1 MSHSVNGNGT
11 QIKMYTTSWCPDCW
25 RAKSVMRGNG
35 VNFEEID
42 IESDE
47 DAREL
52 VQKLNKGNMSV
63 PTIVFPRR
71 RCVDRAFDN
80 GADDQTLHLIAQIHC
95 TQAML
100 PPVVA
105 PAHVGREL

>member
-25 RAKSVMRGNG
+25 RAKSVMRGYM
-35 VNFEEID
+35 VSNFEEID

-63 PTIVFPRR
+63 PTIVFPDGD
-71 RCVDRAFDN
+71 VLTEPSTTVLMTKLS
-80 GADDQTLHLIAQIHC
+80 TL
-95 TQAML
+95 
-100 PPVVA
+100 
-105 PAHVGREL
+105 

>member
-1 MSHSVNGNGT
+1 
-11 QIKMYTTSWCPDCW
+11 
-25 RAKSVMRGNG
+25 MRGQG
-35 VNFEEID
+35 VEFDEID
-42 IESDE
+42 IEGDE

-63 PTIVFPRR
+63 PTIVFPDGD
-71 RCVDRAFDN
+71 VLYRAFDN
-80 GADDQTLHLIAQIHC
+80 GADDQTLHLIVQIHC

-105 PAHVGREL
+105 PAHVGAGTLTFSFIFEA